1 MWTQKTA
8 AQKTAHPATQFP
20 PSNSDDQSVSAASVR
35 GPQGAAAVGG
45 WDSRRAWPPGS
56 SGLTAAAAAAWAHG
70 SEQSGL
76 ETVCEAT

>member
-1 MWTQKTA
+1 MDTKDSSTENSTPCHA
-8 AQKTAHPATQFP
+8 VS